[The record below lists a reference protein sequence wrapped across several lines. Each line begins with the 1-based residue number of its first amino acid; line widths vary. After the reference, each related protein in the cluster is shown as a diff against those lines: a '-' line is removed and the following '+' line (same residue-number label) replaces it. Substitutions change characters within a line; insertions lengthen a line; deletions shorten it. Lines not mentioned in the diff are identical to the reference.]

1 MLRNLNQQYPGGE
14 RRLGLCTTGVL
25 GSTIPG
31 AGAGGPAWMYP
42 SLRFPASNTREYAYW
57 IEAHTFPSGLPLD
70 DTSSGSFVGLADGVY
85 AAAVA
90 LEEDGVYVGAFPV
103 IVTVGGGLPFSAPG
117 AVMVLLQGPEQQTQQ
132 LRANPPIL
140 GDTSL

>member
-14 RRLGLCTTGVL
+14 RRLGLCTAGVL
-25 GSTIPG
+25 GSTIPSGG
-31 AGAGGPAWMYP
+31 AAGPAWMYP

-70 DTSSGSFVGLADGVY
+70 DTSSGSIVGLPDGVF

-103 IVTVGGGLPFSAPG
+103 IVTVGAGLPFSSPG
-117 AVMVLLQGPEQQTQQ
+117 AVLVLLQAPEPQTQ
-132 LRANPPIL
+132 LLLANPPIL